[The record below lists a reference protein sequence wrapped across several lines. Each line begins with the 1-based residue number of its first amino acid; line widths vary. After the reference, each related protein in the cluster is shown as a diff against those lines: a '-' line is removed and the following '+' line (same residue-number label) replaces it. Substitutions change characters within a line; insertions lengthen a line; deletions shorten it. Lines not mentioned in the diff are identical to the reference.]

1 MQIKGF
7 DMEMTVLE
15 DYDFVLKMVKNF
27 EAIFVGKVLL
37 EATYSISGVSGN
49 AVICFKNIKRIT

>member
-1 MQIKGF
+1 MQTKGF

-37 EATYSISGVSGN
+37 GATYSISGVSGN
-49 AVICFKNIKRIT
+49 DVICFKI